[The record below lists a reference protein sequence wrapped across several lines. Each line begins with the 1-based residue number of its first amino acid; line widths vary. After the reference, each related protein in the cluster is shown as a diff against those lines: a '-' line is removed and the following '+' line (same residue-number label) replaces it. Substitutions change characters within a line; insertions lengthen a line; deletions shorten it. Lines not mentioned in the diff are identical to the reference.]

1 MVVGRGDGNAFVGL
15 KFSIVVKWG
24 VGEGADIRTSRKNE
38 RGSPSRSFK
47 NLVVEKLGAESGKN
61 LALVGNGDLLN
72 GTAANRFVSRGNDL
86 NPAAPEE
93 DGVTGI
99 VCNVVHRDDM
109 VECLA
114 DGDERGAIEW
124 HIPRFVDE
132 QGFT

>member
-1 MVVGRGDGNAFVGL
+1 M
-15 KFSIVVKWG
+15 
-24 VGEGADIRTSRKNE
+24 
-38 RGSPSRSFK
+38 
-47 NLVVEKLGAESGKN
+47 
-61 LALVGNGDLLN
+61 VGNGDLLN
-72 GTAANRFVSRGNDL
+72 GTAANRFISRGNDL

-99 VCNVVHRDDM
+99 VRDVVHCDHM